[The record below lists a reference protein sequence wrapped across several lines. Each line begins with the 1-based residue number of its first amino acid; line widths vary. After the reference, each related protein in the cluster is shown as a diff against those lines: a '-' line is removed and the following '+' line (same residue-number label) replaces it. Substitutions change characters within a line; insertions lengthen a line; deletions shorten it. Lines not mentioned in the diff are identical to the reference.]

1 VQYEI
6 SNITIGRAAW
16 EVHIKPQ
23 HQMGYTT
30 QTQHKPSAR
39 VKTNIE
45 DIKIPTSY
53 A

>member
-1 VQYEI
+1 
-6 SNITIGRAAW
+6 
-16 EVHIKPQ
+16 
-23 HQMGYTT
+23 MGYTT

-53 A
+53 AWGLAPEYYNQ